1 MATRVVSDV
10 QKINSAIADV
20 YAFLSDFSKIGKLIE
35 TARQM
40 GAGNQMPEL
49 ADKIEDVRTTE
60 DSCTFMV
67 KGVGEMG
74 MKIVEREE
82 PKLIKLEGDG
92 RLPFEFQVWIQLLD
106 NGPYDTRLRI
116 TAEAELNMMMKMLL
130 KGKLEKGINQLAEGL
145 AKFLTDIYDNKKAL
159 HREELF
165 WLFG

>member
-60 DSCTFMV
+60 DTCTFMV

-130 KGKLEKGINQLAEGL
+130 KGKLETERG
-145 AKFLTDIYDNKKAL
+145 
-159 HREELF
+159 
-165 WLFG
+165 

>member
-1 MATRVVSDV
+1 MATRVVSEV

-35 TARQM
+35 MARQM
-40 GAGNQMPEL
+40 GA
-49 ADKIEDVRTTE
+49 TE
-60 DSCTFMV
+60 DTCTFMV

-92 RLPFEFQVWIQLLD
+92 RIPFEFQVWIQLLD

-116 TAEAELNMMMKMLL
+116 TAEADLNMMMKMLL
-130 KGKLEKGINQLAEGL
+130 KGKLEKGINQMAEGL
-145 AKFLTDIYDNKKAL
+145 AKIPY
-159 HREELF
+159 
-165 WLFG
+165 GYI

>member
-60 DSCTFMV
+60 DTCTFMV

-74 MKIVEREE
+74 MKIVVREE

-145 AKFLTDIYDNKKAL
+145 AKIPYGYI
-159 HREELF
+159 R
-165 WLFG
+165 

>member
-35 TARQM
+35 ADRLM
-40 GAGNQMPEL
+40 GEGNQMPEL

-60 DSCTFMV
+60 DSFTFMV

-92 RLPFEFQVWIQLLD
+92 RLPFEFLVWIQLLD

-145 AKFLTDIYDNKKAL
+145 AKIPYGYI
-159 HREELF
+159 R
-165 WLFG
+165 

>member
-1 MATRVVSDV
+1 MATRVVSEV

-35 TARQM
+35 MARQM

-60 DSCTFMV
+60 DTCTFMV

-92 RLPFEFQVWIQLLD
+92 RIPCEFQVWIQLLD

-116 TAEAELNMMMKMLL
+116 TAEADLNMMMKMLL
-130 KGKLEKGINQLAEGL
+130 KGKLEKGINQMAEGL
-145 AKFLTDIYDNKKAL
+145 AKIPY
-159 HREELF
+159 
-165 WLFG
+165 GYI

>member
-82 PKLIKLEGDG
+82 PKLIKLDG

-145 AKFLTDIYDNKKAL
+145 AKIPYGYI
-159 HREELF
+159 R
-165 WLFG
+165 

>member
-60 DSCTFMV
+60 DTCTFMV

-92 RLPFEFQVWIQLLD
+92 RLPFEFHVWIQLLD

-145 AKFLTDIYDNKKAL
+145 AKIPYGYI
-159 HREELF
+159 R
-165 WLFG
+165 

>member
-60 DSCTFMV
+60 DACTFMV

-116 TAEAELNMMMKMLL
+116 RGGVEHDDENV
-130 KGKLEKGINQLAEGL
+130 AEGKTGKGNQPTGRRSGKNSL
-145 AKFLTDIYDNKKAL
+145 RIYTIIKKL
-159 HREELF
+159 FCKEELF

>member
-60 DSCTFMV
+60 DTCTFMV

-92 RLPFEFQVWIQLLD
+92 RLLLD

-145 AKFLTDIYDNKKAL
+145 AKIPYGYI
-159 HREELF
+159 R
-165 WLFG
+165 

>member
-1 MATRVVSDV
+1 MATRVVSEV

-35 TARQM
+35 MARQM

-60 DSCTFMV
+60 DTCTFMV

-92 RLPFEFQVWIQLLD
+92 RIPFEFQVRIQLLD

-116 TAEAELNMMMKMLL
+116 TAEADLNMMMKMLL
-130 KGKLEKGINQLAEGL
+130 KGKLEKGINQMAEGL
-145 AKFLTDIYDNKKAL
+145 AKIPY
-159 HREELF
+159 
-165 WLFG
+165 GYI

>member
-60 DSCTFMV
+60 DTCTFMV

-130 KGKLEKGINQLAEGL
+130 KGKLEKGINQLQKVWQ
-145 AKFLTDIYDNKKAL
+145 KFLTDIYDNKKAL

>member
-60 DSCTFMV
+60 DTCTFMV

-92 RLPFEFQVWIQLLD
+92 RLPFESQVWIQLLD

-145 AKFLTDIYDNKKAL
+145 AKIPYGYI
-159 HREELF
+159 R
-165 WLFG
+165 

>member
-60 DSCTFMV
+60 DTCTFMV

-92 RLPFEFQVWIQLLD
+92 RLPFEFSSMDSAV
-106 NGPYDTRLRI
+106 
-116 TAEAELNMMMKMLL
+116 
-130 KGKLEKGINQLAEGL
+130 GKRPL
-145 AKFLTDIYDNKKAL
+145 
-159 HREELF
+159 
-165 WLFG
+165 

>member
-82 PKLIKLEGDG
+82 PKLIKLEGMD
-92 RLPFEFQVWIQLLD
+92 VCLL
-106 NGPYDTRLRI
+106 NFKYGFSCWI
-116 TAEAELNMMMKMLL
+116 TALMIPGYE
-130 KGKLEKGINQLAEGL
+130 
-145 AKFLTDIYDNKKAL
+145 
-159 HREELF
+159 
-165 WLFG
+165 

>member
-60 DSCTFMV
+60 DTCTFMV

-82 PKLIKLEGDG
+82 PKLIKLEVDG

-145 AKFLTDIYDNKKAL
+145 AKIPYGYI
-159 HREELF
+159 R
-165 WLFG
+165 

>member
-60 DSCTFMV
+60 DACTFMV

-82 PKLIKLEGDG
+82 PKIK
-92 RLPFEFQVWIQLLD
+92 
-106 NGPYDTRLRI
+106 
-116 TAEAELNMMMKMLL
+116 
-130 KGKLEKGINQLAEGL
+130 
-145 AKFLTDIYDNKKAL
+145 
-159 HREELF
+159 
-165 WLFG
+165 

>member
-60 DSCTFMV
+60 DTCTFMV

-130 KGKLEKGINQLAEGL
+130 KGNWKRESINWQKVWQ
-145 AKFLTDIYDNKKAL
+145 KFLTDIYDNKKAL

>member
-1 MATRVVSDV
+1 MATRVVSEV

-49 ADKIEDVRTTE
+49 ADKIEDVRTTV
-60 DSCTFMV
+60 DACTFMV

-82 PKLIKLEGDG
+82 PKCIKFATTNSPIAANLWIQVVPEGDEACKM
-92 RLPFEFQVWIQLLD
+92 RLTIKADINPFI
-106 NGPYDTRLRI
+106 
-116 TAEAELNMMMKMLL
+116 
-130 KGKLEKGINQLAEGL
+130 KGMVSKPLQEGLEKIADVLAM
-145 AKFLTDIYDNKKAL
+145 IPYNS
-159 HREELF
+159 
-165 WLFG
+165 

>member
-60 DSCTFMV
+60 DACTFMV

-92 RLPFEFQVWIQLLD
+92 RLPFEFQVWIQL
-106 NGPYDTRLRI
+106 
-116 TAEAELNMMMKMLL
+116 NMMMKMLL

-145 AKFLTDIYDNKKAL
+145 AKIPYGYI
-159 HREELF
+159 R
-165 WLFG
+165 

>member
-60 DSCTFMV
+60 DTCTFMV

-82 PKLIKLEGDG
+82 PKLIKLKGDG

-145 AKFLTDIYDNKKAL
+145 AKIPYGYI
-159 HREELF
+159 R
-165 WLFG
+165 

>member
-1 MATRVVSDV
+1 MATRVVSEV

-35 TARQM
+35 MARQM

-60 DSCTFMV
+60 DTCTFMV

-92 RLPFEFQVWIQLLD
+92 RIQFEFQVWIQLLD

-116 TAEAELNMMMKMLL
+116 TAEADLNMMMKMLL
-130 KGKLEKGINQLAEGL
+130 KGKLEKGINQMAEGL
-145 AKFLTDIYDNKKAL
+145 AKIPY
-159 HREELF
+159 
-165 WLFG
+165 GYI

>member
-1 MATRVVSDV
+1 MATRVVSEV

-35 TARQM
+35 MARQM

-60 DSCTFMV
+60 DTCTFMV

-92 RLPFEFQVWIQLLD
+92 RIPFEFQVWIQLLD

-116 TAEAELNMMMKMLL
+116 TAEADLNMMMKILQ
-130 KGKLEKGINQLAEGL
+130 KVKLEQAINQMTEGV
-145 AKFLTDIYDNKKAL
+145 AKIPY
-159 HREELF
+159 
-165 WLFG
+165 